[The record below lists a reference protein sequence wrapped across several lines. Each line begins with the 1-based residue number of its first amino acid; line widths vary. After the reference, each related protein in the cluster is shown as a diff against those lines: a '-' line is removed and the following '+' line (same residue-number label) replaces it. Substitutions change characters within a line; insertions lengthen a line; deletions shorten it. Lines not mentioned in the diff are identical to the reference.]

1 MNKRL
6 SETGGAY
13 TPSLKTD
20 MSNWGVEYV
29 SVSVG
34 EMGNVG
40 VLGRHYLSSH
50 MHVRVCGCVCVV
62 VVEVWVTQW
71 ER

>member
-20 MSNWGVEYV
+20 MSNWGVESV

-40 VLGRHYLSSH
+40 VLG
-50 MHVRVCGCVCVV
+50 
-62 VVEVWVTQW
+62 
-71 ER
+71 